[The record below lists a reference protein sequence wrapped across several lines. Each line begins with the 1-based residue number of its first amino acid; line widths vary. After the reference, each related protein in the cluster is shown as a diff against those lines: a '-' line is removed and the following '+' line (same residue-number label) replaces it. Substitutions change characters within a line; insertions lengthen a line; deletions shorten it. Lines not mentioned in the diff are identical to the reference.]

1 MKFWK
6 KIWGTSRRRLITISI
21 LAFALYCLASAI
33 VANCLIA
40 DYCSFNVFPTE
51 KVITIDSTIAKEGAV
66 TSKDATIDS
75 ISQIGSKAMYDSYV
89 ANFYDTSIFFI
100 VVTLA
105 IAIFG
110 FVKPEDEVFERK
122 LIYLFPD
129 LHRSEEG
136 KQYVSHKINKMAAI
150 SPFSRHTVSFDEVIA
165 LDGDNCLFKCG
176 GIYEAQISN
185 LHGNNSYK
193 DDSVKVSFALEQIEI
208 DEIREATND
217 FKWGQV
223 TMLRTH
229 FDKDHEDP
237 MPWHNGKER
246 NFVNKLHSY
255 DIKELEIPAQE
266 SINIDVHSW
275 TWSKFAK
282 NKYDYFSVQRF
293 TESIELFFI
302 NNLEDKKLK
311 VTYYVANQEDDI
323 ESLINE
329 HGDFPNGKEL
339 SPSGEN
345 DCRFQKQ
352 VKYFRPDQV
361 IVWKVRVIDLA

>member
-1 MKFWK
+1 MNIVKNFWRS
-6 KIWGTSRRRLITISI
+6 SRRRLITISI
-21 LAFALYCLASAI
+21 LAFCLYCLASMI
-33 VANCLIA
+33 VANCLIG
-40 DYCSFNVFPTE
+40 DYCDFNIFPGDTA
-51 KVITIDSTIAKEGAV
+51 VITPDV
-66 TSKDATIDS
+66 TDGD
-75 ISQIGSKAMYDSYV
+75 SKAMYESYV

-110 FVKPEDEVFERK
+110 FVKPEDEFFERK
-122 LIYLFPD
+122 LTYLFPD
-129 LHRSEEG
+129 LHSSEEG
-136 KQYVSHKINKMAAI
+136 KQYVSEKINKMAAI
-150 SPFSRHTVSFDEVIA
+150 SPFSRHTVSFDEVIP
-165 LDGDNCLFKCG
+165 LDSDDAFLFKCG

-185 LHGNNSYK
+185 LHGNSSYK

-208 DEIREATND
+208 DEIKRVIND

-229 FDKDHEDP
+229 FNKDNEDP

-246 NFVNKLHSY
+246 NFVNKQHSY
-255 DIKELEIPAQE
+255 AIKKLEIPPQE

-282 NKYDYFSVQRF
+282 SKYDYFSVQRF

-311 VTYYVANQEDDI
+311 VTYCVVSKDDDI
-323 ESLINE
+323 KSLIDEN
-329 HGDFPNGKEL
+329 GDFLNGKEL
-339 SPSGEN
+339 SESADD
-345 DCRFQKQ
+345 DCRFHTKIE
-352 VKYFRPDQV
+352 YFRPDQV
-361 IVWKVRVIDLA
+361 IVWKVRVIVSV